1 MAVEN
6 PGQGTATLNG
16 TRQAST
22 IRRPYEVTRH
32 GPLHGIGAV
41 DLAGTRRSPRV
52 PPRSPP
58 QAMDSHRED
67 QIRLSIVCGPKWPA
81 DDQHAGLI
89 LR

>member
-41 DLAGTRRSPRV
+41 EARSVLSRIGVCDSRRDTAPRTT
-52 PPRSPP
+52 S
-58 QAMDSHRED
+58 
-67 QIRLSIVCGPKWPA
+67 
-81 DDQHAGLI
+81 
-89 LR
+89 